1 MVPVTAR
8 GQRALRDRP
17 ISNRD
22 RLADQEVY
30 VDIRQ
35 LQYAIALSETLHF
48 GRAAEAMHIA
58 QSAFSTQIARL
69 ERQIGAQL
77 FDRSANRVNLTPA
90 GEAFILR
97 AQEILAQVADASLEA
112 RLLHS
117 AGQSQLRIGLFYE
130 SAGELTPLIVA
141 AFRRAMPDVEL
152 SFHELTMVNQVEAL
166 ANDDVDIAFIR
177 SPIADKRVQLLELF
191 AEPRYVGLPAGHA
204 LAGQDTIKTYDL
216 VDEAFVVASPMAPPQ
231 WRGYWS
237 FDDLR
242 GGPGRVA
249 ASVTSVPESLNA
261 IAYQGAVDTFPGS
274 ATRLHRAPG
283 MVYRQISDGSYSPS
297 ALATRA
303 GEHRKHVQA
312 FRNVAQQLSVTSL
325 NVVPEAV
332 SVDDAP
338 NGTPRAA

>member
-1 MVPVTAR
+1 M
-8 GQRALRDRP
+8 
-17 ISNRD
+17 
-22 RLADQEVY
+22 
-30 VDIRQ
+30 DIRQ
-35 LQYAIALSETLHF
+35 FQYAITLAETLHF
-48 GRAAEAMHIA
+48 GRAAESLHIA

-77 FDRSANRVNLTPA
+77 FDRSANRVTITAA
-90 GEAFILR
+90 GEAFVRR
-97 AQEILAQVADASLEA
+97 AQEILAQVADASQEA
-112 RLLHS
+112 RILHTAS
-117 AGQSQLRIGLFYE
+117 QSQLRIGLFYE

-141 AFRRAMPDVEL
+141 AFRKAMPDVEL
-152 SFHELTMVNQVEAL
+152 SFRELTMVDQIEAI
-166 ANDDVDIAFIR
+166 ANEDIDVAFLR
-177 SPIADKRVQLLELF
+177 SPIADRRVKLLELF

-242 GGPGRVA
+242 GGPGRIA

-261 IAYQGAVDTFPGS
+261 IAYQGAVDTFPAS

-283 MVYRQISDGSYSPS
+283 MVYRRISDGSYSPS
-297 ALATRA
+297 ALATRT
-303 GEHRKHVQA
+303 GEHRKHIQA
-312 FRNVAQQLSVTSL
+312 FRNVAQQLSITSL
-325 NVVPEAV
+325 NVVPDAV

>member
-1 MVPVTAR
+1 M
-8 GQRALRDRP
+8 
-17 ISNRD
+17 
-22 RLADQEVY
+22 
-30 VDIRQ
+30 DIRQ

-48 GRAAEAMHIA
+48 GRAAELMHIA

-77 FDRSANRVNLTPA
+77 FDRSANRVALTPA

-97 AQEILAQVADASLEA
+97 AHEILTQIADASMEA
-112 RLLHS
+112 RILHS

-141 AFRRAMPDVEL
+141 AFRRAMPDVDL
-152 SFHELTMVNQVEAL
+152 SFHELTMVDQVEAL
-166 ANDDVDIAFIR
+166 AKGEVDVAFIR

-191 AEPRYVGLPAGHA
+191 AEPRFVGLPAGHT
-204 LAGQDTIKTYDL
+204 LAGQDSITTHDL
-216 VDEAFVVASPMAPPQ
+216 VDEAFVVASPMAPQQ
-231 WRGYWS
+231 WRGFWS

-283 MVYRQISDGSYSPS
+283 MVYRQIADGSYSPS
-297 ALATRA
+297 ALATRS
-303 GEHRKHVQA
+303 GEHRVHVEA
-312 FRNVAQQLSVTSL
+312 FRKVAQQLALTSL
-325 NVVPEAV
+325 DVVPGAV
-332 SVDDAP
+332 PINDAP